1 VLTVFVPE
9 RLMEIGPLLR
19 HKCHESNARGGR
31 APLALGHRNGLAAH
45 GALLVLGALA
55 ELPAKEG

>member
-1 VLTVFVPE
+1 
-9 RLMEIGPLLR
+9 MEIGPLLR

>member
-1 VLTVFVPE
+1 
-9 RLMEIGPLLR
+9 MEIGPLLR
-19 HKCHESNARGGR
+19 HECHEGNARCGR
-31 APLALGHRNGLAAH
+31 APLALGLGNGLAPY